1 MTSTNSD
8 GPHLAAGS
16 QPALG
21 PEDRALLA
29 KAVCRLFDL
38 WGLDVASQSAL
49 LGLSPDSDAISGFR
63 DGAALPDHQNLIER
77 FVHLLTI
84 HRFLA
89 SMFPS
94 NRDLIYHWLTVRNR
108 AFDNRLPVEFMVEQG
123 LPGMVAVRAYLE
135 ETRGA

>member
-16 QPALG
+16 LSNLG

-38 WGLDVASQSAL
+38 WGLDVVSQSAL
-49 LGLSPDSDAISGFR
+49 LGFSPDSDAISGFR

-94 NRDLIYHWLTVRNR
+94 NRDLIHHWLTVRNR
-108 AFDNRLPVEFMVEQG
+108 AFDNRSPVESMIEQG
-123 LPGMVAVRAYLE
+123 VPGMVAVRSYLDDMK
-135 ETRGA
+135 GA

>member
-16 QPALG
+16 LSNLG

-49 LGLSPDSDAISGFR
+49 LGFSPDSDAVVGFR
-63 DGAALPDHQNLIER
+63 EGAALPDDLVLMER
-77 FVHLLTI
+77 VSHLLAI
-84 HRFLA
+84 HERLRL
-89 SMFPS
+89 MFPH
-94 NRDLIYHWLTVRNR
+94 NRELVYRWPNVPNR
-108 AFDNRLPVEFMVEQG
+108 AFDNRSPVEIMIKQG
-123 LPGMVAVRAYLE
+123 VSGMVAVRGYLD
-135 ETRGA
+135 AH